1 MNKRIFDKND
11 EHNHYRASKKFKT
24 QKFKPNV
31 SKFNFLEHY
40 SKQFKDSNNLL
51 SLQKEIF
58 RKKFVRFNIL
68 NDISKTNSIKEEEE
82 LVQLFKKSY
91 RTTLKQTNIP
101 HCYEIEKS
109 HFSLS
114 GSFPMISGR
123 AYLQDFPSQIPV
135 YSIDYSQFSN
145 KDSLKIIDMCSSPGS
160 KLTQLFNVLI
170 EQIQK
175 GVLKKDCQIEI
186 VANELSKTRFS
197 RLINNVQKQ
206 FSSEIP
212 ITVKFIQLDALQLGK
227 IKEFEEYFD
236 IVFLDAPCSGNF
248 LQERNWFNKRDKKG
262 VLRNSQIQK
271 QLLEVGKK
279 VCAKSGVIVYS
290 TCSMEVE
297 ENEENVIYAQKNLN
311 LKSVA
316 VEENLYNSFSY
327 SIKSIEIL
335 KNIEHKKLIQDSIRI
350 HPPYSKT
357 QAFFVSI
364 FKRK

>member
-51 SLQKEIF
+51 GLQKKIF
-58 RKKFVRFNIL
+58 RKKFVRLNIL
-68 NDISKTNSIKEEEE
+68 NSNLVKEEEE

-91 RTTLKQTNIP
+91 RTTLKETNIP

-114 GSFPMISGR
+114 GSFPIMSGR
-123 AYLQDFPSQIPV
+123 AYLQDYPSQIPL
-135 YSIDYSQFSN
+135 YCIDYSQFSN

-160 KLTQLFNVLI
+160 KLTQLSNVLI
-170 EQIQK
+170 EQIQR
-175 GVLKKDCQIEI
+175 GILKKDCQIEI
-186 VANELSKTRFS
+186 ISNEISKARFS
-197 RLINNVQKQ
+197 RLLNNVQKQ
-206 FSSEIP
+206 FSSEFP
-212 ITVKFIQLDALQLGK
+212 VTITFIQLDALQLGK

-279 VCAKSGVIVYS
+279 LCTKTGVIVYS

-297 ENEENVIYAQKNLN
+297 ENEENVIYAQKSLN
-311 LKSVA
+311 LESVA
-316 VEENLYNSFSY
+316 VEENFNNSFSY
-327 SIKSIEIL
+327 PIKSIEIL
-335 KNIEHKKLIQDSIRI
+335 KNIEHKKLIQHSIRI

-357 QAFFVSI
+357 QAFFVSV
-364 FKRK
+364 FKKK